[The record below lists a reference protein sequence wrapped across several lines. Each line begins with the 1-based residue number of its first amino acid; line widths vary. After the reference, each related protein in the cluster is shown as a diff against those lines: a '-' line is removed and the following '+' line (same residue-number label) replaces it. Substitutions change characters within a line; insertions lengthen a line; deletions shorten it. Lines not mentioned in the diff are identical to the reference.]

1 MLALFEHYSSILV
14 AFFPEN
20 FFSENMK
27 IRVIFPAKTY
37 GISERTKTNSKFKV
51 RRLGKSQRCYVKKCH
66 ELA

>member
-20 FFSENMK
+20 LFSENMK

-37 GISERTKTNSKFKV
+37 IRENEDKVEAQSAKTGEK
-51 RRLGKSQRCYVKKCH
+51 
-66 ELA
+66 

>member
-20 FFSENMK
+20 LFSENMK

-37 GISERTKTNSKFKV
+37 FREIEGKLEVQSAKT
-51 RRLGKSQRCYVKKCH
+51 GEKSAV
-66 ELA
+66 LS